1 MPHPILYLW
10 ATGVALVAAVLGTF
24 AIHHIFSRMH
34 SRNDRISAVIGLA
47 FGVALGLFALQLSVA
62 WPPANALDRF
72 VTIVLPAAFVVEIV
86 AASGQVSFRAWQA
99 LLRLALIGNSGWILL
114 FGSVYLRWDQNGGQN
129 WQWIV
134 LILVTAALLII
145 VWLLMTRLMDRARD
159 GSIPISIAMT
169 ACFAGLLVMMAG
181 YLKGGAAAFPLAS
194 ALVGVAAASYRLQLV
209 ELTGTIFI
217 GIVGLFGILFIG
229 RFFGGL
235 TNWTAVVVLLAPLS
249 GWFCEIPILRQP
261 DGWKRFMLRLIVVA
275 IPLAIVFV
283 CAWIEFKREMGPLL

>member
-1 MPHPILYLW
+1 
-10 ATGVALVAAVLGTF
+10 
-24 AIHHIFSRMH
+24 
-34 SRNDRISAVIGLA
+34 VIGLA